1 MIKIAFSGAAGKMGK
16 RLVALGSAD
25 DALQIV
31 AALDAPGSPALGLDA
46 GENAGVGRI
55 NVPITDSLPAAATPD
70 VVVDFSSPAAF
81 DSLLALCVER
91 KIALVYATTGLN
103 SEQIARLEEAA
114 KTIPVLRSPSM
125 SPSVNLTMK
134 LAQIAARMETE
145 AQCEAC
151 LVQMG
156 FSGASA
162 VSGAQLLT
170 LLVPYD
176 EITGEA
182 DHNRI
187 LDAICGVSGLDAG
200 SVKIILTKK

>member
-16 RLVALGSAD
+16 RLVALASDD

-103 SEQIARLEEAA
+103 SEQIARLE
-114 KTIPVLRSPSM
+114 
-125 SPSVNLTMK
+125 
-134 LAQIAARMETE
+134 
-145 AQCEAC
+145 
-151 LVQMG
+151 
-156 FSGASA
+156 
-162 VSGAQLLT
+162 
-170 LLVPYD
+170 
-176 EITGEA
+176 
-182 DHNRI
+182 
-187 LDAICGVSGLDAG
+187 
-200 SVKIILTKK
+200 